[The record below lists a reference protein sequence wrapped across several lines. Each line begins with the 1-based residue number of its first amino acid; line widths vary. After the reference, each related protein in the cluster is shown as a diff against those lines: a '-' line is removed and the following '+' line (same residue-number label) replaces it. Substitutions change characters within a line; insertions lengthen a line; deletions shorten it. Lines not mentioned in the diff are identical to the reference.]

1 MRFRRGR
8 HGPADARP
16 AQSGLIVAAA
26 AAMVAVAALSA
37 LAACGGARPQAAPAG
52 AGAVSN
58 GSTVPSAE
66 TPSSAATSSSAASS
80 TAAAATGSGAYVR
93 VDQVGYAATA
103 PKRAYLMMRVPAA
116 GAKFTVSRG
125 GAVVAGPLPV
135 GASLGSWNRRYR
147 HVYALDFDQL
157 SDPGTYTVAVSG
169 PVKAVSPP
177 FAVGTGAAVYG
188 PALANALRFYQTEQ
202 DGPSYYPSALRTAP
216 GHLNDRHAMTYLTP
230 RVNGD
235 GVFRGDLTSL
245 GVRIDAAG
253 GWWDAGDYLKF
264 VHATAYVEA
273 LMLVGQ
279 RDFPAQMGVG
289 SPTSDFSAEG
299 LFGATWLL
307 RMWNDRTRTLY
318 YQVGIGSGNAHTAG
332 DHDIWRLPQRDD
344 TWRAGDPVYRYIR
357 HRPVFRAGPPGAKI
371 SPNLAGRDAAALALA
386 YQVYRATRPVFA
398 RHCLRAA
405 VHIFALAD
413 PAPKRLMTAIPYD
426 YYPEAE
432 WRDDMELGATELY
445 DAMADGGTTVA
456 GLTGESPLSYLRAA
470 AHWAAA
476 YIGGPNDAAD
486 TLNLYDVSGLAHYEL
501 YRAIGRAGDPA
512 GLQISRA
519 GLLGDLGKALHRA
532 VVQAG
537 HDPFQFGFPW
547 NQWDTT
553 SHGAGLVVM
562 ASEYD
567 ELTHSTAYAA
577 WASRWLADIL
587 GANAWGTSLIVGDGS
602 TFPHCLQHQVA
613 NLRGTLDGRAPL
625 LLGAA
630 VEGPNADQ
638 DDGTVAGMRLGPSTD
653 PFRQFDADGAGGAK
667 WRDAVQDYPNTEPA
681 IDLTAASM
689 LAFSRMM
696 AGRS

>member
-1 MRFRRGR
+1 MKIRGCR
-8 HGPADARP
+8 HSAKARS
-16 AQSGLIVAAA
+16 AVAAFVAAA
-26 AAMVAVAALSA
+26 TVASVAVAGLGTI
-37 LAACGGARPQAAPAG
+37 AACGGRQLQLAPTGVGAATGGPRSSSRSTPTGVVA
-52 AGAVSN
+52 
-58 GSTVPSAE
+58 TVPSG
-66 TPSSAATSSSAASS
+66 ATSVS
-80 TAAAATGSGAYVR
+80 SGAFVR
-93 VDQVGYAATA
+93 VNQVGYAATA
-103 PKRAYLMMRVPAA
+103 PKRAYLMTHAAAA
-116 GAKFTVSRG
+116 GAVFTVSRDG
-125 GAVVAGPLPV
+125 VVVAGPLPI
-135 GASLGSWNRRYR
+135 GASQGAWNRRFR
-147 HVYALDFDQL
+147 HVYALDFDRL
-157 SDPGTYTVAVSG
+157 TEAGTYTVAVSG
-169 PVKAVSPP
+169 PVRAVSPP
-177 FAVGTGAAVYG
+177 FAIGSGAAVYA
-188 PALANALRFYQTEQ
+188 PALANALRFYQTER
-202 DGPSYYPSALRTAP
+202 DGPSFYRSALRTAP
-216 GHLNDRHAMTYLTP
+216 AHLNDRHALTYRTP

-235 GVFRGDLTSL
+235 GVFRGDLSSL
-245 GVRIDAAG
+245 HVRIDASG

-273 LMLVGQ
+273 LMLAGE
-279 RDFPAQMGVG
+279 RDFPAQMGAA
-289 SPTSDFSAEG
+289 SRTADFSAEG
-299 LFGATWLL
+299 VFGATWLL
-307 RMWNDRTRTLY
+307 HMWNDRTRTLY

-357 HRPVFRAGPPGAKI
+357 HRPVFRAGKPGSKI

-386 YQVYRATRPVFA
+386 YQVYRTGRPVFA
-398 RHCLRAA
+398 SRCLRAA

-445 DAMADGGTTVA
+445 VAMADGGTEVA
-456 GLTGESPLSYLRAA
+456 GLTAVEPLRYLRAA
-470 AHWAAA
+470 GHWAVA
-476 YIGGPNDAAD
+476 YMGGPHDAAD

-501 YRAIGRAGDPA
+501 YRAIERAGDPA
-512 GLQISRA
+512 GLEVSPDQ
-519 GLLGDLGKALHRA
+519 LLGDLRKALHRA
-532 VVQAG
+532 VAQARR
-537 HDPFQFGFPW
+537 DPFQFGFPW

-613 NLRGTLDGRAPL
+613 NLRGTLNGRSPL

-638 DDGTVAGMRLGPSTD
+638 DNGTVPGMRLGPSAD
-653 PFRQFDADGAGGAK
+653 PFRQFDADGAGGAR
-667 WRDAVQDYPNTEPA
+667 WRDAVQNYPNTEPA
-681 IDLTAASM
+681 IDLTAASF

-696 AGRS
+696 AGLD

>member
-1 MRFRRGR
+1 MKIRGR
-8 HGPADARP
+8 GRWGGRWPGQAGVA
-16 AQSGLIVAAA
+16 GAAA
-26 AAMVAVAALSA
+26 VAVVAVAVMCTV
-37 LAACGGARPQAAPAG
+37 AACGGPRPQATPAG
-52 AGAVSN
+52 TGAAGA
-58 GSTVPSAE
+58 
-66 TPSSAATSSSAASS
+66 SSSPAASGATASGGTTAAVAAATASG
-80 TAAAATGSGAYVR
+80 AAAAGAFVR

-103 PKRAYLMMRVPAA
+103 PKRAYLMTRTPAA
-116 GAKFTVSRG
+116 GATFTVSRDG
-125 GAVVAGPLPV
+125 VVVAGPAPI
-135 GASLGSWNRRYR
+135 GASRGAWNRRFRY
-147 HVYALDFDQL
+147 VYALDFDRL
-157 SDPGTYTVAVSG
+157 TDAGTYTIAVSG
-169 PVKAVSPP
+169 PVQAVSPP
-177 FAVGTGAAVYG
+177 FAIGSGSDVYAH
-188 PALANALRFYQTEQ
+188 ALANALRFYQTER
-202 DGPSYYPSALRTAP
+202 DGPAFYRSALRTAP
-216 GHLNDRHAMTYLTP
+216 AHLNDRHALTYLTP

-235 GVFRGDLTSL
+235 GVFRGDLSSL
-245 GVRIDAAG
+245 GVRIDASG

-273 LMLVGQ
+273 LMLVGE
-279 RDFPAQMGVG
+279 RDFPLQMGAA
-289 SPTSDFSAEG
+289 SRTADFSAEG
-299 LFGATWLL
+299 VFGATWLL
-307 RMWNDRTRTLY
+307 HMWDDRTRTFY

-357 HRPVFRAGPPGAKI
+357 HRPVFRAGKPGAKI

-386 YQVYRATRPVFA
+386 YQVYRARRPAFA
-398 RHCLRAA
+398 GRCLRAA

-413 PAPKRLMTAIPYD
+413 PAPKRLMTAIPYA

-432 WRDDMELGATELY
+432 WRDDMEFGATELSV
-445 DAMADGGTTVA
+445 AMADGGARVA
-456 GLTGESPLSYLRAA
+456 GVPATARLTYLRAA
-470 AHWAAA
+470 GHWAAA
-476 YIGGPNDAAD
+476 YLNGSHDAAD

-501 YRAIGRAGDPA
+501 YRAIERAGEPS
-512 GLQISRA
+512 GLEVSPDR
-519 GLLGDLGKALHRA
+519 LLGDLRKALQRA
-532 VVQAG
+532 VAQASS
-537 HDPFQFGFPW
+537 DPFQFGFPW

-577 WASRWLADIL
+577 WASRWLANIL
-587 GANAWGTSLIVGDGS
+587 GANAWGTSLIVGDGT

-638 DDGTVAGMRLGPSTD
+638 DDGAMPGMRLGSSTD
-653 PFRQFDADGAGGAK
+653 PFRQFDATGAGGAK

-681 IDLTAASM
+681 IDLTAASL

-696 AGRS
+696 AGRD